1 MNAPASTR
9 RGIQSVG
16 IGMRVLMAVA
26 AMPGPSTLSSIAQR
40 AALSASQAHRYLAS
54 LIASGMLKQD
64 ERSGLYDL
72 DSGAIRIGLAALSRI
87 DLFANADRHMAGLVD
102 GTGRTGLIAVWGD
115 HGPTVIR
122 LYPGSPPVMTAISIG
137 SALPLLRS
145 AMGRVFYAF
154 GPRREMERQA
164 LMAKSKDPMSVP
176 DDLAALRGQIR
187 SDGSASVRGDL
198 IPGLRAVA
206 APVLDLQGNLA
217 LVAALIAGSAFAESN
232 DDAVGE
238 ALRQTCHK
246 ISGSIGGVAGP
257 DVAF

>member
-1 MNAPASTR
+1 MNAPPSTR

-26 AMPGPSTLSSIAQR
+26 AMPGPSTLSGIAQR

-54 LIASGMLKQD
+54 LIASGMLRQD

-87 DLFANADRHMAGLVD
+87 DLFANADQYMAEAVEL
-102 GTGRTGLIAVWGD
+102 TRRTGLVAVWGD
-115 HGPTVIR
+115 NGPTVVR

-137 SALPLLRS
+137 SVLPLLRS

-154 GPRREMERQA
+154 GPRREMDRQA
-164 LMAKSKDPMSVP
+164 QIAKSKDPTSVP
-176 DDLAALRGQIR
+176 ADLAALHGQIC
-187 SDGSASVRGDL
+187 SDGSASVCGDL

-217 LVAALIAGSAFAESN
+217 LVAALIAGSAFPES
-232 DDAVGE
+232 DDEAVGE
-238 ALRQTCHK
+238 ALRETCRK
-246 ISGSIGGVAGP
+246 ISRSIGGATP
-257 DVAF
+257 TA